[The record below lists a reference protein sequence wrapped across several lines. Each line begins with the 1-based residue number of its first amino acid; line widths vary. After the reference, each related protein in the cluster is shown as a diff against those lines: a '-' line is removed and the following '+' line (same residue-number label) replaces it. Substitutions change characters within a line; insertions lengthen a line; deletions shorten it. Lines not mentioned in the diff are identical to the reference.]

1 MADVVTRKEF
11 DGLRSDVTAIKK
23 TLDDHVLST
32 LKSHGARLDGIDE
45 RLDGIDER
53 LGGIDERL
61 GNVET
66 GVNGLSA
73 EVHHVKAGVDRL
85 TDHFGI

>member
-1 MADVVTRKEF
+1 MADVVTREEF
-11 DGLRSDVTAIKK
+11 DGLRSDVTAIKT
-23 TLDDHVLST
+23 TLDNHVLST

-45 RLDGIDER
+45 RL
-53 LGGIDERL
+53 

-66 GVNGLSA
+66 GVDGLSA
-73 EVHHVKAGVDRL
+73 EVHHVKAGVDKL